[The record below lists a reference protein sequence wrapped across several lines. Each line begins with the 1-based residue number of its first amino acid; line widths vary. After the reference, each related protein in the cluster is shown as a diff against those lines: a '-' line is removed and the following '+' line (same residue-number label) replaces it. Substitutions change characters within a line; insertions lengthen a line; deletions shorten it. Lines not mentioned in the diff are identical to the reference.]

1 MVAVNSTVRVTQGN
15 SITLEVYISGHPTV
29 RSTNIRWY
37 HLNPTRQEIT
47 SGATFQDSHRRM
59 ILRNV
64 QPSAA
69 GTYECEATIPLF
81 GSQILRGSARIQLQV
96 YGKLMG
102 GCGYPIMCCTALGMK
117 VVSPSNTQNTE
128 IEVFSSIPKKNA
140 VLGSSFISL
149 TKEKCG

>member
-1 MVAVNSTVRVTQGN
+1 MSVNVSLPYLGNPAVVAVNSTVGVTQGN
-15 SITLEVYISGHPTV
+15 SITLEVYISSLQTV

-37 HLNPTRQEIT
+37 RLNPTRQEIT
-47 SGATFQDSHRRM
+47 SGATFLDSRRRM

-81 GSQILRGSARIQLQV
+81 GSQILRDSARIQLQV

-102 GCGYPIMCCTALGMK
+102 GCGYPIMCCTALG
-117 VVSPSNTQNTE
+117 
-128 IEVFSSIPKKNA
+128 A
-140 VLGSSFISL
+140 VIVLNLGY
-149 TKEKCG
+149 